1 MEYTSEQREKFI
13 TLYNEVFDSSGKT
26 KLCGREKCKELII
39 AAQIIDKETNFGSWI
54 NGMMHIENLKELYTE
69 LTNTNNS

>member
-1 MEYTSEQREKFI
+1 MECMPEQREKFI
-13 TLYNEVFDSSGKT
+13 TLYNEVFDSDGKT

-39 AAQIIDKETNFGSWI
+39 LAEHIDSNTNFGSRR

-69 LTNTNNS
+69 LTNTNNN